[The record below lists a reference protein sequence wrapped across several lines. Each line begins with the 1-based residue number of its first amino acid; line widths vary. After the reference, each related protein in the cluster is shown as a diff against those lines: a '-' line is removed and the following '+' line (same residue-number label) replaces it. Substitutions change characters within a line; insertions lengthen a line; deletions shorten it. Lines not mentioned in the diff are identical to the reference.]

1 MFERSGLLCRHI
13 LLLLKGEQEIPSK
26 YLTRRWLKNAS
37 IHPFSRNGDVYQFN
51 GGNTACVTLNKLWS
65 DFHCCL
71 GLAQSDTEK
80 LSSLSRLLS
89 EEKQKLLLEQE
100 NERSVVGKQAVIE
113 TYCGTTSGKDINILP
128 PQQAKNKGSGSRVK
142 SRIQSQREKAIK
154 ASTKLKR
161 RCGEGRGCASP
172 VESEDFPPLRT
183 VAVGRNKER
192 EDKARGCW
200 GSVAWSDIAGR
211 FVVARWTKKGVKAD
225 VICSEIIDVDMEEDC
240 DEVMLTDV
248 EVDTS
253 AKGKVLQ
260 NDTVNVDDFSS
271 NLFYGEDEWIDTYY
285 DDILYD
291 DYSTLQSH
299 FDHMDIPPGVEAPFP
314 WLPSSPRNDTKLPTA
329 STSTHASSELQS
341 DGVIISPG
349 LNSSDTSWPLKH
361 AQIVD
366 LSTSWSNS
374 VTDTQMDAG
383 NQHKKGNYLLYGWN
397 LSKRKPRASHAI
409 YASHYNQ
416 FPPAPMYF
424 GTVNGSGSYPT
435 PKMPPNSLGAGS
447 YMPVWKDLPM
457 NVLKPSMSPS
467 GFINDNAFTSWAQD
481 PVNNLN
487 GASSRA
493 TSLPTK
499 VEIEQ
504 RNLDEVFHNFDHFK
518 KFDTVEDYSD
528 HHYSKNG
535 SSEKQP
541 PKKWAKIIQ
550 EEWKDSGKRLAR
562 MVVFLTIY
570 SSAVAPTDEIFVRV
584 YESRMDLLRAV
595 IIGAEGTPYHDG
607 LFFFDVF
614 FPSSYPDVPP
624 EKWIPG
630 VSTMLQVLV
639 SIQGLILNAKPY
651 FNEPGYA
658 NLSGSTMG
666 EQRSLEYNEKT
677 FIYSLQTM
685 VYNMRRPPKYFE
697 DFVVG
702 HFCKHARDILVSC
715 KAYLDG
721 AQVGCLVKGGV
732 QDVDEGDKSCSQQFK
747 ASLAGFITT
756 LVNTF
761 SEIGAKDCEEFLS
774 LAEKGNGLAPV
785 APRAPRLLNSL
796 N

>member
-1 MFERSGLLCRHI
+1 MESPTSVSRYIPQNSKKRVFLAGSSSSGCKEVEVL
-13 LLLLKGEQEIPSK
+13 EISPPINRTSK
-26 YLTRRWLKNAS
+26 PK
-37 IHPFSRNGDVYQFN
+37 
-51 GGNTACVTLNKLWS
+51 
-65 DFHCCL
+65 
-71 GLAQSDTEK
+71 
-80 LSSLSRLLS
+80 SS
-89 EEKQKLLLEQE
+89 KQKE
-100 NERSVVGKQAVIE
+100 
-113 TYCGTTSGKDINILP
+113 
-128 PQQAKNKGSGSRVK
+128 
-142 SRIQSQREKAIK
+142 
-154 ASTKLKR
+154 
-161 RCGEGRGCASP
+161 
-172 VESEDFPPLRT
+172 
-183 VAVGRNKER
+183 
-192 EDKARGCW
+192 
-200 GSVAWSDIAGR
+200 
-211 FVVARWTKKGVKAD
+211 

-253 AKGKVLQ
+253 AKGKEVLS
-260 NDTVNVDDFSS
+260 NSSAGFNSLANDDSGSDILTSKNGAAGLDDTVNVDDFSS

-383 NQHKKGNYLLYGWN
+383 NQHKKGKLPSIWMEPGLGRKKSTTSSNTAN
-397 LSKRKPRASHAI
+397 LSSQSSRGSLIHKTGKEPLHSSGKSKRKPRASHAI

-550 EEWKDSGKRLAR
+550 EEWKILEKDL
-562 MVVFLTIY
+562 
-570 SSAVAPTDEIFVRV
+570 PDEIFVRV

-624 EKWIPG
+624 PTGEVDPC

>member
-1 MFERSGLLCRHI
+1 
-13 LLLLKGEQEIPSK
+13 
-26 YLTRRWLKNAS
+26 
-37 IHPFSRNGDVYQFN
+37 
-51 GGNTACVTLNKLWS
+51 
-65 DFHCCL
+65 
-71 GLAQSDTEK
+71 
-80 LSSLSRLLS
+80 
-89 EEKQKLLLEQE
+89 
-100 NERSVVGKQAVIE
+100 
-113 TYCGTTSGKDINILP
+113 
-128 PQQAKNKGSGSRVK
+128 
-142 SRIQSQREKAIK
+142 
-154 ASTKLKR
+154 
-161 RCGEGRGCASP
+161 
-172 VESEDFPPLRT
+172 
-183 VAVGRNKER
+183 
-192 EDKARGCW
+192 
-200 GSVAWSDIAGR
+200 
-211 FVVARWTKKGVKAD
+211 
-225 VICSEIIDVDMEEDC
+225 
-240 DEVMLTDV
+240 
-248 EVDTS
+248 
-253 AKGKVLQ
+253 
-260 NDTVNVDDFSS
+260 
-271 NLFYGEDEWIDTYY
+271 
-285 DDILYD
+285 
-291 DYSTLQSH
+291 
-299 FDHMDIPPGVEAPFP
+299 
-314 WLPSSPRNDTKLPTA
+314 
-329 STSTHASSELQS
+329 
-341 DGVIISPG
+341 
-349 LNSSDTSWPLKH
+349 
-361 AQIVD
+361 
-366 LSTSWSNS
+366 
-374 VTDTQMDAG
+374 MDAG
-383 NQHKKGNYLLYGWN
+383 NQHKKGKLPSIWMEPGLGRKKSTTSSNTLTEFTILSGS
-397 LSKRKPRASHAI
+397 LIHKTGKEPLHSSGKSKRKPRASHAI

-424 GTVNGSGSYPT
+424 GTVNG
-435 PKMPPNSLGAGS
+435 
-447 YMPVWKDLPM
+447 
-457 NVLKPSMSPS
+457 S

-550 EEWKDSGKRLAR
+550 EEWKILEK
-562 MVVFLTIY
+562 
-570 SSAVAPTDEIFVRV
+570 
-584 YESRMDLLRAV
+584 DLP
-595 IIGAEGTPYHDG
+595 GAEGTPYHDG

-624 EKWIPG
+624 HVYYHSRGLRLNPNLYGCGKVCLSLLNTWSGSQQEKWIPG

-774 LAEKGNGLAPV
+774 LAEKEMD
-785 APRAPRLLNSL
+785 
-796 N
+796 